1 VSVPRAPIPGDAL
14 LGLGQLQQLLQS
26 LNGISAQRPV
36 AGFLI
41 DNVARERLAPNASP
55 EEALLVMESGEEL
68 HIALFLND
76 QALEQLSRGAADP
89 WTRSRLSG
97 FCAAAEG
104 VSHFLYLVQRAE
116 LGGQV
121 SQLELEAQAELDK
134 YLAVLLQLWATGRRA
149 ASPALRRQLF
159 EASAFRPDL
168 APAERERYR
177 LASALAAACAR
188 ALEVRFVLEGRLEA
202 LLREARRLYRLSGGE
217 KFSALAQGAL
227 AWAA

>member
-1 VSVPRAPIPGDAL
+1 MSDAAAFPGDAL

-26 LNGISAQRPV
+26 LNGIAAQEPV
-36 AGFLI
+36 EGFLI
-41 DNVARERLAPNASP
+41 DNAARERLAPNASP
-55 EEALLVMESGEEL
+55 DEALLVMESGDTL
-68 HIALFLND
+68 HVALFLNEK
-76 QALEQLSRGAADP
+76 ALAQLARGAADP

-104 VSHFLYLVQRAE
+104 VSHFLYLAQRAE
-116 LGGQV
+116 QGGQV

-134 YLAVLLQLWATGRRA
+134 YLAVLLQLWGTGRRA

-159 EASAFRPDL
+159 DTSALRPGL
-168 APAERERYR
+168 LQAERDRYR

-188 ALEVRFVLEGRLEA
+188 ALEARFVLEGRLEA
-202 LLREARRLYRLSGGE
+202 LLREVRRLYRLSGGE
-217 KFSALAQGAL
+217 KFSALAQGAV